1 MTVSESIISWLKT
14 FDRKKLKKI
23 DTDIQST
30 DNYSY
35 SLVKEPVQN
44 VKSYL
49 SGKKVYTDHYMIQAR
64 LPSQYDTDRVNNNSF
79 GEELESWVREQDAN
93 GNYPTIEG
101 ANVTEIDI
109 TTPFYVG
116 KTDTNNSVYQMTI
129 AIKYEKE
136 S

>member
-14 FDRKKLKKI
+14 FDSKKLKKI

-44 VKSYL
+44 IKSFL

-64 LPSQYDTDRVNNNSF
+64 LPSQYDTDRINNNGF
-79 GEELESWVREQDAN
+79 GEELESWVREQDTK
-93 GNYPTIEG
+93 GNYPAIEG
-101 ANVTEIDI
+101 AKVTEIGI
-109 TTPFYVG
+109 TTPFYIG